1 LFQVFHFIVERNHGV
16 LARTIRSY
24 IRFIRPSL
32 PPTPPASQA
41 DEKKLRRRIRHYRK
55 ESVLHL
61 FEKASFAHTRT
72 RYGVAGLHDLIITP
86 TDVWVGT

>member
-1 LFQVFHFIVERNHGV
+1 M
-16 LARTIRSY
+16 RSY
-24 IRFIRPSL
+24 IRSIRPSL

-41 DEKKLRRRIRHYRK
+41 DKKKLRRRIRHYRK

-61 FEKASFAHTRT
+61 VEKASLGWART
-72 RYGVAGLHDLIITP
+72 RLGIAGVQDLIITP